1 MMQFRK
7 NYPALVAI
15 PYCAQAAFSILHLAW
30 QFFSRFNLTGS
41 LIGGSIRS
49 LIRGS
54 MRGSMRGLTR
64 IGLMSLFLCSTF
76 LQIESH
82 AHGDEDHGAAPPPIP
97 TQGTAA
103 RFSVNSDELELV
115 AVYAAR
121 HLTIYL
127 DHFADNTPIT
137 GAKLEIEGAGVQ
149 AIAKEIEAGVYVIDL
164 PQLTAATYPFTISVE
179 AGDIADLLAASLNI
193 SANEG
198 SDAGDGAGGHGSF
211 LDGKS
216 WALAGGGLLML
227 AIATV
232 SALLILRRRQSTI
245 FKLGDKHHG

>member
-1 MMQFRK
+1 
-7 NYPALVAI
+7 
-15 PYCAQAAFSILHLAW
+15 
-30 QFFSRFNLTGS
+30 
-41 LIGGSIRS
+41 
-49 LIRGS
+49 
-54 MRGSMRGLTR
+54 MRGLTR

-115 AVYAAR
+115 AVYVAR

-198 SDAGDGAGGHGSF
+198 SDAGDGASAGGHGS
-211 LDGKS
+211 LLNEKS
-216 WALAGGGLLML
+216 WVLAGGGLLML